1 MTNNPVR
8 LSKKENISFAMR
20 WESFMY
26 KYSPILLLL
35 SLIILVLLVIA
46 LACAIMGVSAH
57 SLTGT
62 EANNFYYH
70 LEELA

>member
-1 MTNNPVR
+1 MPVD
-8 LSKKENISFAMR
+8 LHKKEDINFAMK
-20 WESFMY
+20 WEAWVQRHA
-26 KYSPILLLL
+26 PILLLL

>member
-1 MTNNPVR
+1 MSTPAR

-20 WESFMY
+20 WESLMY

-35 SLIILVLLVIA
+35 SLIILALLLFA

-57 SLTGT
+57 SFTGT
-62 EANNFYYH
+62 EANVYYNN
-70 LEELA
+70 LEAII